1 MQKILLSL
9 AVLISLPSHA
19 ALEQLN
25 NTELQKVEGQ
35 AGADISLKV
44 TLNQTA
50 TGQFDSTLCSDL
62 RYCRLAINLNNRF
75 ANDQNGKALLHKD
88 LKDNTLLI

>member
-50 TGQFDSTLCSDL
+50 TGQFDST
-62 RYCRLAINLNNRF
+62 AE
-75 ANDQNGKALLHKD
+75 
-88 LKDNTLLI
+88 